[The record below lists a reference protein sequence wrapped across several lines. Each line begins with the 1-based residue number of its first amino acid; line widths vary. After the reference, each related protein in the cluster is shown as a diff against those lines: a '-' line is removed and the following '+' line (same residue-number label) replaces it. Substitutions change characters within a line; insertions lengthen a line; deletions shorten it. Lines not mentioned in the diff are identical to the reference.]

1 MTRKLI
7 AVLFMALVFTGC
19 TTIDPYTREEKIS
32 NTAKGAGIG
41 AASGAIIGAIAGG
54 GEGAAIGAAAGA
66 ALGSGIGYYMDQQE
80 AELRQRLEATGVRV
94 VRAGDSIQ
102 LVLPGN
108 ITFATDS
115 YNVREEFVPVLD
127 SIAVVLKKYKNT
139 RLRVVGHTDSTGSAR
154 YNQLLSE
161 RRAQAVKDTL
171 VSLGI
176 PATRI
181 VAMGMGETSPIASNA
196 TAAGRAQNRRV
207 EILIEPI

>member
-1 MTRKLI
+1 MRKLI
-7 AVLFMALVFTGC
+7 ALVMVALVLAGC
-19 TTIDPYTREEKIS
+19 TTIDPYTREEKVS

-41 AASGAIIGAIAGG
+41 AAGGAIIGAIAGG
-54 GEGAAIGAAAGA
+54 GKGAAIGAAAGA
-66 ALGSGIGYYMDQQE
+66 ALGGGIGYYMDRQE

-94 VRAGDSIQ
+94 VRVGDSIR

-115 YNVREEFVPVLD
+115 YHIRSDFLPVLD

-139 RLRVVGHTDSTGSAR
+139 RLRVVGHTDSTGGER

-161 RRAQAVKDTL
+161 RRAQAVKDAL
-171 VSLGI
+171 VSLGV

-181 VAMGMGETSPIASNA
+181 VAVGMGERSPIASNR
-196 TAAGRAQNRRV
+196 TTAGRAQNRRV
-207 EILIEPI
+207 EILIEPR